1 MFFYFQPLPDALHG
15 FHAVFVLAEGRQP
28 DISSPLGPKPTPG
41 VPTTLASYSIC
52 SKNRQEL
59 VPSGV
64 FFWLR
69 LLCTL
74 ERVQEREFW
83 QLLEEVLGRSYGRA
97 LARDQV
103 LDRLNGLT
111 AVEALEMG
119 EEPRVVWNVLC
130 VPDEHS

>member
-1 MFFYFQPLPDALHG
+1 MW
-15 FHAVFVLAEGRQP
+15 
-28 DISSPLGPKPTPG
+28 
-41 VPTTLASYSIC
+41 
-52 SKNRQEL
+52 
-59 VPSGV
+59 SG
-64 FFWLR
+64 
-69 LLCTL
+69 LCTL
-74 ERVQEREFW
+74 GRVQEREFW

-130 VPDEHS
+130 DQMNIPDSKRWGKDHNAPPMPVR